1 MWTILIIFLF
11 CFSVYLSVKL
21 KFQNYKINIKELIR
35 NDKTSLYLTL
45 GTKVGVGS
53 VIGTT
58 SSIIIG
64 GFSSVI
70 WIILFSILTTSI
82 IYYEAYLGRKN
93 RVKLN
98 NDYIGGPNFIV
109 KNKLLSFISLI
120 LLLLI
125 YTFMFQMIQ
134 MNTISNMI
142 LLNVNI
148 SKKLILIVFLIILLV
163 TINLKIKEIL
173 NIMNKIVPIM
183 CLFFIVI
190 CLYGIIS
197 NYDIL
202 FSSIEVYLKDIFSI
216 KSILCGMIIGIKRSI
231 FMNELLIGT
240 TSLSAST
247 DKNDINISIKYQILS
262 IFFITITMTLLISS
276 LILIYIYNNP
286 IINDYNLLINNIF
299 HTTYGSIGTLFLIII
314 LILFGFTTILSG
326 FYNKSIAFAYA
337 NGVFEDS
344 NGKSKLILNI
354 FKLLF
359 IVVTLSGIIINNF
372 FIWKYLDNLIFIM
385 IIINSYSIIKSLGS
399 D

>member
-11 CFSVYLSVKL
+11 CFSVYLSVRL
-21 KFQNYKINIKELIR
+21 KFQNYKINIKELIK

-45 GTKVGVGS
+45 GAKIGVGS
-53 VIGTT
+53 IIGTT

-64 GFSSVI
+64 GFSSII

-98 NDYIGGPNFIV
+98 NDYIGGPNFII
-109 KNKLLSFISLI
+109 KNKLLSFTSLI

-142 LLNVNI
+142 LLNINI
-148 SKKLILIVFLIILLV
+148 SKELILILFLIILLV

-183 CLFFIVI
+183 CFLFIIV

-202 FSSIEVYLKDIFSI
+202 FSSIKIYLKDIFSI
-216 KSILCGMIIGIKRSI
+216 KSMLCGMIIGIKRSI

-262 IFFITITMTLLISS
+262 VLFITIIMTLLISS
-276 LILIYIYNNP
+276 LILIYIYKNP
-286 IINDYNLLINNIF
+286 ISTDYNLLINNIF
-299 HTTYGSIGTLFLIII
+299 HSTYGSIGTLFLIII
-314 LILFGFTTILSG
+314 HILFGFTTILSG
-326 FYNKSIAFAYA
+326 FYI
-337 NGVFEDS
+337 
-344 NGKSKLILNI
+344 GKTNIEYITNSKIVHNI
-354 FKLLF
+354 FKLIF
-359 IVVTLSGIIINNF
+359 IFFTLSGIIFKSDFLWN
-372 FIWKYLDNLIFIM
+372 LVDNLIFVM

>member
-53 VIGTT
+53 IIGTT

-183 CLFFIVI
+183 CLFFIII
-190 CLYGIIS
+190 CLYGIIN

-202 FSSIEVYLKDIFSI
+202 FSSIKVYLKDIFSI

-326 FYNKSIAFAYA
+326 FYIGKTNIEYLT
-337 NGVFEDS
+337 
-344 NGKSKLILNI
+344 KSKLILNI

>member
-53 VIGTT
+53 IIGTT

-183 CLFFIVI
+183 CLFFIII
-190 CLYGIIS
+190 CLYGIIN

-231 FMNELLIGT
+231 FMNELSIGT

-326 FYNKSIAFAYA
+326 FYIGKTNIEYLT
-337 NGVFEDS
+337 
-344 NGKSKLILNI
+344 KSKLILNI

>member
-53 VIGTT
+53 IIGTT

-98 NDYIGGPNFIV
+98 NDYIGGPNFII

-183 CLFFIVI
+183 CLFFIII
-190 CLYGIIS
+190 CLYGTIS

-326 FYNKSIAFAYA
+326 FYIGKTNIEYLT
-337 NGVFEDS
+337 
-344 NGKSKLILNI
+344 KSKLILNI

>member
-53 VIGTT
+53 IIGTT

-98 NDYIGGPNFIV
+98 NDYIGGPNFII

-183 CLFFIVI
+183 CLFFIII
-190 CLYGIIS
+190 CLYGIIN

-202 FSSIEVYLKDIFSI
+202 FSSIRVYLKDIFSI

-326 FYNKSIAFAYA
+326 FYIGKTNIEYLT
-337 NGVFEDS
+337 
-344 NGKSKLILNI
+344 KSKLILNI

>member
-1 MWTILIIFLF
+1 MWIILIIFLF

-53 VIGTT
+53 IIGTT

-148 SKKLILIVFLIILLV
+148 SKKLILIIFLIILLV

-183 CLFFIVI
+183 CLFFIII

-202 FSSIEVYLKDIFSI
+202 FSSIKIYLKDIFSI

-326 FYNKSIAFAYA
+326 FYIGKTNIEYLT
-337 NGVFEDS
+337 
-344 NGKSKLILNI
+344 KSKLILNI

>member
-53 VIGTT
+53 IIGTT

-82 IYYEAYLGRKN
+82 IYYETYLGRKN

-183 CLFFIVI
+183 CLFFIII

-202 FSSIEVYLKDIFSI
+202 SSSIKIYLKDIFSI

-326 FYNKSIAFAYA
+326 FYIGKTNIEYLT
-337 NGVFEDS
+337 
-344 NGKSKLILNI
+344 KSKLILNV

>member
-21 KFQNYKINIKELIR
+21 KFQNYKINVKELIR

-53 VIGTT
+53 IIGTT

-98 NDYIGGPNFIV
+98 NDYIGGPNFII

-183 CLFFIVI
+183 CLFFIII

-314 LILFGFTTILSG
+314 IILFGFTTILSG
-326 FYNKSIAFAYA
+326 FYIGKTNIEYLT
-337 NGVFEDS
+337 
-344 NGKSKLILNI
+344 KSKLILNI

>member
-53 VIGTT
+53 IIGTT

-109 KNKLLSFISLI
+109 KNKLLSFLSLI

-183 CLFFIVI
+183 CLFFIII
-190 CLYGIIS
+190 CLYGIIN

-299 HTTYGSIGTLFLIII
+299 HTTYGSIGKLFLIII

-326 FYNKSIAFAYA
+326 FYIGKTNIEYLT
-337 NGVFEDS
+337 
-344 NGKSKLILNI
+344 KSKLILNL

>member
-21 KFQNYKINIKELIR
+21 KFQNYKINVKELIR

-53 VIGTT
+53 IIGTT

-183 CLFFIVI
+183 CLFFIII

-240 TSLSAST
+240 TSLSTST

-326 FYNKSIAFAYA
+326 FYIGKTNIEYLT
-337 NGVFEDS
+337 
-344 NGKSKLILNI
+344 KSKLILNI

>member
-53 VIGTT
+53 IIGTT

-183 CLFFIVI
+183 CLFFIIV

-202 FSSIEVYLKDIFSI
+202 FSSMEVYLKDIFSI

-326 FYNKSIAFAYA
+326 FYIGKTNIEYLT
-337 NGVFEDS
+337 
-344 NGKSKLILNI
+344 KSKLILNI

>member
-53 VIGTT
+53 IIGTT

-183 CLFFIVI
+183 CLFFIIV

-299 HTTYGSIGTLFLIII
+299 HTNYGSIGTLFLIII

-326 FYNKSIAFAYA
+326 FYIGKTNIEYLT
-337 NGVFEDS
+337 
-344 NGKSKLILNI
+344 KSKLILNI

>member
-21 KFQNYKINIKELIR
+21 EFQNYKINIKELIR

-53 VIGTT
+53 IIGTT

-109 KNKLLSFISLI
+109 KNKLLSFISVI

-183 CLFFIVI
+183 CLFFIII
-190 CLYGIIS
+190 CLYGIIN

-326 FYNKSIAFAYA
+326 FYIGKTNIEYLT
-337 NGVFEDS
+337 
-344 NGKSKLILNI
+344 KSKLILNI

>member
-53 VIGTT
+53 IIGTT

-148 SKKLILIVFLIILLV
+148 SKKLMLIVFLIILLV

-183 CLFFIVI
+183 CLFFIII
-190 CLYGIIS
+190 CLYGIIN

-216 KSILCGMIIGIKRSI
+216 KSILCGMIIGIKRCI

-326 FYNKSIAFAYA
+326 FYIGKTNIEYLT
-337 NGVFEDS
+337 
-344 NGKSKLILNI
+344 KSKLILNI

>member
-21 KFQNYKINIKELIR
+21 KFQNYKINVKELIR

-53 VIGTT
+53 IIGTT

-109 KNKLLSFISLI
+109 KNKLLSFLSLI

-183 CLFFIVI
+183 CLFFIII

-314 LILFGFTTILSG
+314 IILFGFTTILSG
-326 FYNKSIAFAYA
+326 FYIGKTNIEYLT
-337 NGVFEDS
+337 
-344 NGKSKLILNI
+344 KSKLILNI

>member
-53 VIGTT
+53 IIGTT

-183 CLFFIVI
+183 CLFFIII

-216 KSILCGMIIGIKRSI
+216 KSILFGMIIGIKRSI

-314 LILFGFTTILSG
+314 IILFGFTTILSG
-326 FYNKSIAFAYA
+326 FYIGKTNIEYLT
-337 NGVFEDS
+337 
-344 NGKSKLILNI
+344 KSKLILNI

>member
-53 VIGTT
+53 IIGTT

-98 NDYIGGPNFIV
+98 NDYIGGPNFII

-148 SKKLILIVFLIILLV
+148 SKKLILIIFLIILLV

-183 CLFFIVI
+183 CLFFIII
-190 CLYGIIS
+190 CLYGIIN

-202 FSSIEVYLKDIFSI
+202 SFSIKIYLKDIFSI

-326 FYNKSIAFAYA
+326 FYIGKTNIEYLT
-337 NGVFEDS
+337 
-344 NGKSKLILNI
+344 KSKLILNI

-385 IIINSYSIIKSLGS
+385 IIINSYSIINSLGS

>member
-53 VIGTT
+53 IIGTT

-82 IYYEAYLGRKN
+82 IYYEAYFGRKN

-183 CLFFIVI
+183 CLFFIII

-202 FSSIEVYLKDIFSI
+202 SSSIEVYLKDIFSI

-262 IFFITITMTLLISS
+262 VLFITITMSVLISS

-326 FYNKSIAFAYA
+326 FYIGKTNIEYLT
-337 NGVFEDS
+337 
-344 NGKSKLILNI
+344 KSKLILNI

>member
-11 CFSVYLSVKL
+11 YFSVYLSVKL

-53 VIGTT
+53 IIGTT

-82 IYYEAYLGRKN
+82 IYYEAYFGRKN

-183 CLFFIVI
+183 CLFFIII

-326 FYNKSIAFAYA
+326 FYIGKTNIEYLT
-337 NGVFEDS
+337 
-344 NGKSKLILNI
+344 KSKLILNI

>member
-1 MWTILIIFLF
+1 
-11 CFSVYLSVKL
+11 
-21 KFQNYKINIKELIR
+21 
-35 NDKTSLYLTL
+35 
-45 GTKVGVGS
+45 
-53 VIGTT
+53 
-58 SSIIIG
+58 
-64 GFSSVI
+64 
-70 WIILFSILTTSI
+70 
-82 IYYEAYLGRKN
+82 
-93 RVKLN
+93 
-98 NDYIGGPNFIV
+98 
-109 KNKLLSFISLI
+109 
-120 LLLLI
+120 
-125 YTFMFQMIQ
+125 

-183 CLFFIVI
+183 CLFFIII
-190 CLYGIIS
+190 CLYGIIN

-202 FSSIEVYLKDIFSI
+202 FSSMEVYLKDIFSI

-326 FYNKSIAFAYA
+326 FYIGKTNIEYLT
-337 NGVFEDS
+337 
-344 NGKSKLILNI
+344 KSKLILNI

>member
-21 KFQNYKINIKELIR
+21 KFQNYKIKVKELIR

-53 VIGTT
+53 IIGTT

-142 LLNVNI
+142 LLNANI

-183 CLFFIVI
+183 CLFFIII

-247 DKNDINISIKYQILS
+247 DKNDINISVKYQILS

-326 FYNKSIAFAYA
+326 FYIGKTNIEYLT
-337 NGVFEDS
+337 
-344 NGKSKLILNI
+344 KSKLILNI

>member
-53 VIGTT
+53 IIGTT

-134 MNTISNMI
+134 MNTISNII

-183 CLFFIVI
+183 CLFFIII

-326 FYNKSIAFAYA
+326 FYIGKTNIEYLT
-337 NGVFEDS
+337 
-344 NGKSKLILNI
+344 KSKLILNI

>member
-53 VIGTT
+53 IIGTT

-183 CLFFIVI
+183 CLFFIII
-190 CLYGIIS
+190 CLYGIIN

-202 FSSIEVYLKDIFSI
+202 FSSIKVYLKDIFSI

-247 DKNDINISIKYQILS
+247 DKNDINISVKYQILS

-326 FYNKSIAFAYA
+326 FYIGKTNIEYLT
-337 NGVFEDS
+337 
-344 NGKSKLILNI
+344 KSKLILNI

>member
-53 VIGTT
+53 IIGTT

-109 KNKLLSFISLI
+109 KNKLLSFISFI

-183 CLFFIVI
+183 CLFFIII

-314 LILFGFTTILSG
+314 IILFGFTTILSG
-326 FYNKSIAFAYA
+326 FYIGKTNIEYLT
-337 NGVFEDS
+337 
-344 NGKSKLILNI
+344 KSKLILNI

>member
-11 CFSVYLSVKL
+11 CFSIYLSVKL

-45 GTKVGVGS
+45 GTKIGVGS
-53 VIGTT
+53 IIGTT

-109 KNKLLSFISLI
+109 KNKLISFISLI

-183 CLFFIVI
+183 CLFFIIV

-197 NYDIL
+197 NYDVL

-262 IFFITITMTLLISS
+262 VLFITITMTLLISS

-326 FYNKSIAFAYA
+326 FYIGKTNIEYLT
-337 NGVFEDS
+337 
-344 NGKSKLILNI
+344 KSKLILNI
-354 FKLLF
+354 FKLIF

>member
-53 VIGTT
+53 IIGTT

-98 NDYIGGPNFIV
+98 NDYIGGPNFII

-183 CLFFIVI
+183 CLFFIIV

-299 HTTYGSIGTLFLIII
+299 HTNYGSIGTLFLIII

-326 FYNKSIAFAYA
+326 FYIGKTNIEYLT
-337 NGVFEDS
+337 
-344 NGKSKLILNI
+344 KSKLILNV

>member
-21 KFQNYKINIKELIR
+21 KFQNYKINIKELFR

-53 VIGTT
+53 IIGTT

-64 GFSSVI
+64 GFSSAI

-109 KNKLLSFISLI
+109 KNKLLSFISFI

-148 SKKLILIVFLIILLV
+148 SKKLILIIFLIILLV

-183 CLFFIVI
+183 CLFFIII
-190 CLYGIIS
+190 CLYGIIN

-247 DKNDINISIKYQILS
+247 DKNDINISVKYQIVS

-326 FYNKSIAFAYA
+326 FYIGKTNIEYLT
-337 NGVFEDS
+337 
-344 NGKSKLILNI
+344 KSKLILNI

>member
-21 KFQNYKINIKELIR
+21 KLQNYKINIKELIR

-53 VIGTT
+53 IIGTT

-109 KNKLLSFISLI
+109 KNKLLSFLSLI

-183 CLFFIVI
+183 CLFFIII
-190 CLYGIIS
+190 CLYGIIN

-326 FYNKSIAFAYA
+326 FYIGKTNIEYLT
-337 NGVFEDS
+337 
-344 NGKSKLILNI
+344 KSKLILNV

>member
-53 VIGTT
+53 IIGTT

-148 SKKLILIVFLIILLV
+148 SKKLMLIVFLIILLV

-183 CLFFIVI
+183 CLFFIII
-190 CLYGIIS
+190 CLYGIIN

-202 FSSIEVYLKDIFSI
+202 FSSIKVYLKDIFSI

-247 DKNDINISIKYQILS
+247 DKNDINISIKYQILL

-299 HTTYGSIGTLFLIII
+299 HTNYGSIGTLFLIII

-326 FYNKSIAFAYA
+326 FYIGKTNIEYLT
-337 NGVFEDS
+337 
-344 NGKSKLILNI
+344 KSKLILNI

>member
-11 CFSVYLSVKL
+11 CFSIYLSVKL

-45 GTKVGVGS
+45 GTKIGVGS
-53 VIGTT
+53 IIGTT

-109 KNKLLSFISLI
+109 KNKLISFISLI

-183 CLFFIVI
+183 CLFFIIV

-262 IFFITITMTLLISS
+262 VLFITITMTLLISS

-326 FYNKSIAFAYA
+326 FYIGKTNIEYLT
-337 NGVFEDS
+337 
-344 NGKSKLILNI
+344 KSKLILNI
-354 FKLLF
+354 FKLIF

>member
-21 KFQNYKINIKELIR
+21 KFQNYKINVKELIR

-53 VIGTT
+53 IIGTT

-98 NDYIGGPNFIV
+98 NDYVGGPNFIV
-109 KNKLLSFISLI
+109 KNKLLSFLSLI

-183 CLFFIVI
+183 CLFFIII

-247 DKNDINISIKYQILS
+247 DKNDINTSIKYQILS
-262 IFFITITMTLLISS
+262 VLFITITMTLLISF

-326 FYNKSIAFAYA
+326 FYIGKTNIEYLT
-337 NGVFEDS
+337 
-344 NGKSKLILNI
+344 KSKLILNI

>member
-53 VIGTT
+53 IIGTT

-183 CLFFIVI
+183 CLFFIII

-202 FSSIEVYLKDIFSI
+202 FSSIKVYLKDIFSI

-326 FYNKSIAFAYA
+326 FYIGKTNIEYLT
-337 NGVFEDS
+337 
-344 NGKSKLILNI
+344 KSKLILNI

>member
-53 VIGTT
+53 IIGTT

-70 WIILFSILTTSI
+70 WIILFSILTISI

-109 KNKLLSFISLI
+109 KNKLLSFLSLI

-183 CLFFIVI
+183 CLFFIII
-190 CLYGIIS
+190 CLYGIIN

-314 LILFGFTTILSG
+314 LIFFGFTTILSG
-326 FYNKSIAFAYA
+326 FYIGKTNIEYLT
-337 NGVFEDS
+337 
-344 NGKSKLILNI
+344 KSKLILNV

>member
-53 VIGTT
+53 IIGTT

-82 IYYEAYLGRKN
+82 IYYEAYFGRKN

-98 NDYIGGPNFIV
+98 NDYIGGPNFII

-183 CLFFIVI
+183 CLFFIII
-190 CLYGIIS
+190 CLYGIIN

-202 FSSIEVYLKDIFSI
+202 FSSINVYLKDIFSI

-326 FYNKSIAFAYA
+326 FYIGKTNIEYLT
-337 NGVFEDS
+337 
-344 NGKSKLILNI
+344 KSKLILNI

>member
-21 KFQNYKINIKELIR
+21 KFQNYKINVKELIR

-53 VIGTT
+53 IIGTT

-109 KNKLLSFISLI
+109 KNKLLSFLSLI

-148 SKKLILIVFLIILLV
+148 SKKLILIIFLIILLV

-183 CLFFIVI
+183 CLFFIII
-190 CLYGIIS
+190 CLYGIIK

-202 FSSIEVYLKDIFSI
+202 FSSIKVYLKDIFSI

-326 FYNKSIAFAYA
+326 FYIGKTNIEYLT
-337 NGVFEDS
+337 
-344 NGKSKLILNI
+344 KSKLILNI

>member
-53 VIGTT
+53 IIGTT

-148 SKKLILIVFLIILLV
+148 SKKLILIVFLIILLI

-183 CLFFIVI
+183 CLFFIIV

-262 IFFITITMTLLISS
+262 VLFITITMTLLISS

-326 FYNKSIAFAYA
+326 FYIGKTNIEYLT
-337 NGVFEDS
+337 
-344 NGKSKLILNI
+344 KSKLILNI
-354 FKLLF
+354 FKLIF

>member
-53 VIGTT
+53 IIGTT

-109 KNKLLSFISLI
+109 KNKLLSFISFI

-148 SKKLILIVFLIILLV
+148 SKKLILIIFLIILLV

-183 CLFFIVI
+183 CLFFIII

-202 FSSIEVYLKDIFSI
+202 FSSIKIYLKDIFSI

-326 FYNKSIAFAYA
+326 FYIGKTNIEYLT
-337 NGVFEDS
+337 
-344 NGKSKLILNI
+344 KSKLILNI